1 MNHTKADTGT
11 GRIERILQC
20 TKTPLVP
27 QTANVVTHPY
37 GHVHWKPPFEHWPRL
52 MRNAR
57 SCALHLASRPST
69 FSAPRAKRQTELSVL
84 IRHCSNVISQ
94 CLFAMFSESFLNLF
108 LIDYGALRRR
118 GFACGQAL
126 SDLWRDMF
134 EAAVHRQRRS
144 RPRCRLKCRPS
155 INHSSEVVIRALH
168 SERRRGRLRL
178 CLWTAAPT
186 KAGHIPST
194 CPQATPRR
202 LTRPSLI
209 KI

>member
-37 GHVHWKPPFEHWPRL
+37 GHVHWKPSFEHWPFL
-52 MRNAR
+52 MRNTR
-57 SCALHLASRPST
+57 PCTLFLAARPST
-69 FSAPRAKRQTELSVL
+69 FSAPRAKRQTELSIL
-84 IRHCSNVISQ
+84 IRHYSSVISQ
-94 CLFAMFSESFLNLF
+94 CRFAMFSDSFLSLF

-126 SDLWRDMF
+126 SDLWRDMSN
-134 EAAVHRQRRS
+134 AAVHRQRRS
-144 RPRCRLKCRPS
+144 RPRRRLKYKPS
-155 INHSSEVVIRALH
+155 THHTLNSEVVTRALH

-178 CLWTAAPT
+178 CLWT
-186 KAGHIPST
+186 
-194 CPQATPRR
+194 
-202 LTRPSLI
+202 
-209 KI
+209 